1 MIVRMLMMTVAVGL
15 IGFTAGM
22 SVSGFRHYYY
32 RYADGKDLRTNYVQE
47 VVVVEDE
54 TKKRRGKK

>member
-1 MIVRMLMMTVAVGL
+1 MMTVAVGL